1 VTPVETSAEFDMKN
15 DQIAAVFAQLS
26 DLLEIQ
32 EANPFRV
39 RAYRSAG
46 RTISSTAESFAALV
60 EEGADLTRFSGIG
73 KDLAKQIVEVVTTGQ
88 HSQLAE
94 LKQQVPAGVVDML
107 RIQGV
112 GPKKVAVFFNKLNLT
127 SLDELK
133 AAAQAGELAALNG
146 FGKKTEQSILANI
159 DRAAEAG
166 KRISIADARAA
177 AEAIVQDLLRL
188 DTVTQ
193 TAVAGSCRRRRE
205 TCGDLDVLATSSDAT
220 AAMDRLAAH
229 PLVDSVLQRG
239 DTKQRVRL
247 KSGVEMDLRVVADSS
262 YGAAMQYFT
271 GSKEHNVVVRQR
283 AKDMGLKVNE
293 YGVFR
298 GDDQIAGATEED
310 VYAALD
316 LPWIPPE
323 LRENRREF
331 DLAATGVMPRL
342 VEVGDI
348 KGDLHMHTTASD
360 GAASILQMAEAA
372 KARGL
377 KYIAITDHSKRVSM
391 ANGLDA
397 TRLRAHWDDIRAARE
412 QIDGIQLLCG
422 IECDIL
428 EDATMDLADDVL
440 AEADWVVA
448 VLHYGLQQP
457 REQIMK
463 RLMNAIQNPHVNII
477 GHPTGRLVGKRDGAD
492 INMTEMLQA
501 AAENGVMMEINAHFK
516 RLDLDDVNA
525 AAARDLGIPIV
536 ISTDSHSVNGFDVL
550 QYGVDQGRR
559 ASLTKD
565 DVANTK
571 TWAQFKKLLQR

>member
-1 VTPVETSAEFDMKN
+1 
-15 DQIAAVFAQLS
+15 
-26 DLLEIQ
+26 
-32 EANPFRV
+32 
-39 RAYRSAG
+39 
-46 RTISSTAESFAALV
+46 
-60 EEGADLTRFSGIG
+60 
-73 KDLAKQIVEVVTTGQ
+73 
-88 HSQLAE
+88 
-94 LKQQVPAGVVDML
+94 
-107 RIQGV
+107 
-112 GPKKVAVFFNKLNLT
+112 
-127 SLDELK
+127 

-166 KRISIADARAA
+166 KRISIADAQAA

>member
-1 VTPVETSAEFDMKN
+1 MKN